1 MRVVLQRVKY
11 ANVVVDGKIVAE
23 IDRGFLLLVGFSNK
37 DLEKKEDKKIKKLAK
52 KIPELR
58 IFSDEN
64 GKFDLS
70 LKDVNGEI
78 LAVSQFT
85 LYGDVKKGRRPNFQ
99 EAAPYNEAEK
109 LFNEFVELLG
119 VEMPNKV
126 KKGIFG
132 ANMEINLCNIGPVTL
147 ILDSEK
153 I

>member
-1 MRVVLQRVKY
+1 MRIVLQRVKH
-11 ANVVVDGKIVAE
+11 ANVVVDGKVVAE
-23 IDRGFLLLVGFSNK
+23 IGTGFLLLVGFSNR
-37 DLEKKEDKKIKKLAK
+37 DLKNEEIKLKKIVK

-58 IFSDEN
+58 IFPDNN

-70 LKDVNGEI
+70 LKDVKGEV

-99 EAAPYNEAEK
+99 EAAPYKEAEK
-109 LFNEFVELLG
+109 LFDEFIKLLTIEIPG
-119 VEMPNKV
+119 RV

-132 ANMEINLCNIGPVTL
+132 ANMEINLCNDGPVTL

-153 I
+153 M